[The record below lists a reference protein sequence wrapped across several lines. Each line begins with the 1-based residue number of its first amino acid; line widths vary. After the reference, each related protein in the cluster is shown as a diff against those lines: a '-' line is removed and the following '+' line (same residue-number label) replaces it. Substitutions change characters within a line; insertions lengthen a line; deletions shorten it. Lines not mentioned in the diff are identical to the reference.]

1 MSDRTCGTCGTA
13 FKFPS
18 QLDRHLNG
26 KKQCKPSVLN
36 PEALCEYCN
45 VQYSNKYNLV
55 KHHVT
60 CKAKLEAE
68 AQANNNQVAVQQNNN
83 ALVINNQRYI
93 QEYRKLQ
100 GYRDKYIKSLED
112 KIEEHK
118 TIIDLLMKYQQ
129 TSQTIDINDTKFI
142 QKFTKFIKE
151 INKTNKQKDD
161 EEQDDE
167 KEEDDEE
174 DEHNITVSQLANTLN
189 NILNPTINNIT
200 NNTSNT
206 SNTSNTNIQTQN
218 NTINNVQ
225 NIQNIQNTQNNIVNN
240 NLPNIIY
247 PFDYE
252 DISFITDDEKL
263 NILTS
268 SNGVELALEKIYS
281 KPENRNFYRQNANKD
296 NVSILGKDMKIQI
309 KNLKQFN
316 EQILN
321 KGILLMERM
330 FYTCKH
336 KLSFNDQLLIWN
348 NIEQNRELLA
358 FEHYLVN
365 IINLIETCFRDPIS
379 KDIFK
384 KFSDKLAREEIYR
397 KDKINIIKDLI
408 VELERFNQDKTN
420 ITIDDDFLRTEV
432 WSQEEHKSKDADED
446 NLKNNLDLVRI
457 ENTPRFKFFNDMRA
471 DEIEYFD
478 MHGASIGNIIKYRSI
493 LLQRAKDEIERINKI
508 YNNDALGTEV
518 REKLITQPN
527 DNMLSQLRNIKFNKD
542 LEYNNNNTITV

>member
-1 MSDRTCGTCGTA
+1 MSDRVCGTCGMR
-13 FKFPS
+13 FEYPY
-18 QLDRHLNG
+18 LLERHING
-26 KKQCKPSVLN
+26 KRKCKPIDNSRSN
-36 PEALCEYCN
+36 FHCQYCN
-45 VQYSNKYNLV
+45 NNYASKYSINNHQKI
-55 KHHVT
+55 
-60 CKAKLEAE
+60 CKAKIEAE
-68 AQANNNQVAVQQNNN
+68 VQVQNNQQSLVYNISNINTENYVAKVLSELSQEDRDIITGNALLMNTFKEIQKTNLQLFNAMVEREYRNNNLQRPQVSST
-83 ALVINNQRYI
+83 
-93 QEYRKLQ
+93 
-100 GYRDKYIKSLED
+100 D
-112 KIEEHK
+112 
-118 TIIDLLMKYQQ
+118 
-129 TSQTIDINDTKFI
+129 
-142 QKFTKFIKE
+142 
-151 INKTNKQKDD
+151 
-161 EEQDDE
+161 
-167 KEEDDEE
+167 
-174 DEHNITVSQLANTLN
+174 NITVSQSANTLN

-200 NNTSNT
+200 SNT
-206 SNTSNTNIQTQN
+206 SNTSNINIQTQN
-218 NTINNVQ
+218 NTLNNIQ

-268 SNGVELALEKIYS
+268 SNGVEQALEKIYS

-330 FYTCKH
+330 FHSCKNR
-336 KLSFNDQLLIWN
+336 LSFNDQLLIWN

-384 KFSDKLAREEIYR
+384 KFSDKLYREEIYR
-397 KDKINIIKDLI
+397 KDKINIIKNLI
-408 VELERFNQDKTN
+408 IELERFNQDKTN

-432 WSQEEHKSKDADED
+432 WSQEEHKNKDADED
-446 NLKNNLDLVRI
+446 DLKNNLDLVRI
-457 ENTPRFKFFNDMRA
+457 EDTPRFKFFNDMRTE
-471 DEIEYFD
+471 EIEYFD

-493 LLQRAKDEIERINKI
+493 LLQRAKTEIDRINKI
-508 YNNDALGTEV
+508 YNNDSLGSEV
-518 REKLITQPN
+518 RDKLITQPN
-527 DNMLSQLRNIKFNKD
+527 DNMLSHLRSIKFSKA
-542 LEYNNNNTITV
+542 LEYTNNNTYNTITT

>member
-1 MSDRTCGTCGTA
+1 MSDRVCGTCGTR
-13 FKFPS
+13 FKYPCH
-18 QLDRHLNG
+18 LERHLNNIV
-26 KKQCKPSVLN
+26 KCKPKQN
-36 PEALCEYCN
+36 IRENICDYCKIE
-45 VQYSNKYNLV
+45 SSSKYNLV
-55 KHHVT
+55 RHQKI
-60 CKAKLEAE
+60 CKAKIEAE
-68 AQANNNQVAVQQNNN
+68 VQVQNNQLINNN
-83 ALVINNQRYI
+83 AFQDIDDITSGLVNSNINDINTKI
-93 QEYRKLQ
+93 QEI
-100 GYRDKYIKSLED
+100 DKILLDKIKS
-112 KIEEHK
+112 KILDS
-118 TIIDLLMKYQQ
+118 IIADGKQPKD
-129 TSQTIDINDTKFI
+129 IDIIERAEQILNLYTILPNLNSSSTKI
-142 QKFTKFIKE
+142 
-151 INKTNKQKDD
+151 
-161 EEQDDE
+161 
-167 KEEDDEE
+167 
-174 DEHNITVSQLANTLN
+174 SQSANTLN

-200 NNTSNT
+200 SNT
-206 SNTSNTNIQTQN
+206 ISNIQTQN
-218 NTINNVQ
+218 NTINNIQ

-336 KLSFNDQLLIWN
+336 RLSFNDQLLIWN